1 MISKESSDNLTQ
13 QLERLKKEKVQFL
26 TEITQI
32 TKIKSE
38 LESKLSILEKK
49 LYEAEKKFS
58 GLQGNVAQTNEFK
71 KLFAEK
77 EKKIQALES
86 ELTNKVR
93 GFESVKKS
101 LEAKTIEK
109 DREIDQLRTKLA
121 ATSSQK
127 DEEIRSLGKKL
138 KDAEAY
144 LNVKI
149 NAVNTLNDVINDF
162 KTKLLEAGKAPQI
175 LDKIKKAIRGKV
187 FLSEEELEEI
197 FSEP

>member
-1 MISKESSDNLTQ
+1 MTIKESSENLTQ
-13 QLERLKKEKVQFL
+13 QLDRLKKEKVNFL
-26 TEITQI
+26 AEITQL
-32 TKIKSE
+32 TRIKSE
-38 LESKLSILEKK
+38 LEEKLSSAEKK
-49 LYEAEKKFS
+49 IREAEKRIS
-58 GLQGNVAQTNEFK
+58 EAQGNMAQTNEFK
-71 KLFAEK
+71 KQFAEK

-86 ELTNKVR
+86 ELTSKVR

-101 LEAKTIEK
+101 LDAKIIEK

-121 ATSSQK
+121 ATLSEK
-127 DEEIRSLGKKL
+127 NGEIQSLSKKM

-162 KTKLLEAGKAPQI
+162 KTKLLEAGRAPKV
-175 LDKIKKAIRGKV
+175 LEKIKKAIKGKV